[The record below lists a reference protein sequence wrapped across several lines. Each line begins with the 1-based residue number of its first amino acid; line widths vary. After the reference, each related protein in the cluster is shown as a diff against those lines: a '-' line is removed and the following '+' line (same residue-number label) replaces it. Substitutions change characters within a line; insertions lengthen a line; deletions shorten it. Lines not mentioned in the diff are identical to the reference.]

1 MIKHLFFLAHTFFSP
16 IPIYL
21 SQIIYDNPQS
31 YILKNNFK
39 EEVKEN
45 FGIGHVV

>member
-1 MIKHLFFLAHTFFSP
+1 MIKYLFLYILP
-16 IPIYL
+16 ISIYL
-21 SQIIYDNPQS
+21 SQIIYNDPQS
-31 YILKNNFK
+31 YILKNNFR

>member
-1 MIKHLFFLAHTFFSP
+1 MIKFIFLSSYILP

-21 SQIIYDNPQS
+21 SQIIYNDPQS
-31 YILKNNFK
+31 YILKNNFR

-45 FGIGHVV
+45 FGIGHVI